1 MYGEGD
7 RKLKLTED
15 DIFVN
20 KWDGIIPNNE
30 SMIKIYCNEEKYGI
44 ELKHQILNNQE
55 FRKEMPVLLGERTGY
70 KLKSEELEKENKQLK
85 EKLEQLK
92 MFFTQFSVENGELIR
107 VDAKKLK
114 ALFDAKHSMEN
125 VKNG

>member
-30 SMIKIYCNEEKYGI
+30 SMIKIYCNS
-44 ELKHQILNNQE
+44 
-55 FRKEMPVLLGERTGY
+55 VLRG
-70 KLKSEELEKENKQLK
+70 SW
-85 EKLEQLK
+85 
-92 MFFTQFSVENGELIR
+92 
-107 VDAKKLK
+107 
-114 ALFDAKHSMEN
+114 
-125 VKNG
+125 